1 MSKTKGKW
9 ETPWQEVDTSVP
21 MDVLQETLVDEL
33 IKSLKRSHPDN
44 YHLYVLDRLLT
55 TTGEE
60 AKRTWQ
66 RVLDKINLDE
76 GETK

>member
-33 IKSLKRSHPDN
+33 IKSLKRSHPDI
-44 YHLYVLDRLLT
+44 YHLYVLDRLLN